1 MKGFFKRLLIFF
13 LTFLA
18 TCGLVSADRAC
29 SEMSARQ
36 EIIGMELRRVDE
48 TEVEINCFG
57 KAMVIDTE
65 LLAQQARQIEKNWES
80 IKDKVD
86 LP

>member
-1 MKGFFKRLLIFF
+1 MKDFFKRLLIFF

-36 EIIGMELRRVDE
+36 EIIGMELRRVND

-57 KAMVIDTE
+57 RAMVIDTDQLE
-65 LLAQQARQIEKNWES
+65 QQAQQIEKNWES
-80 IKDKVD
+80 IKEKAD